1 MGLIHFYLKD
11 GGISM
16 LQLKISHVYNPEN
29 QSSEQLIENFVVRSK
44 QYKKILNEVIDINL
58 NVSPQH
64 FLIEG
69 QRGAGKT
76 TLLLRL
82 QYEIQQHKDQNK
94 YVVIRLPEEQYGIF
108 TLFHL
113 WQAVVDELEEIDI
126 FKGIS
131 NKFDSYT
138 ENDEQSDGFEIIN
151 NHLIKN
157 KKRLVLLIDNI
168 GDLFNR
174 FPEVELSRLRDI
186 FHTSNYIQ
194 LIGASATTLEYTFKH
209 DKPFFEFFKRVKLL
223 GLGSKETIILLKQLA
238 RSYNKS
244 DHIDKIIKTQPQRI
258 EILRRMTGGVPRTIV
273 LLFEILIENNNGV
286 FEDLE
291 AILDKVTPLYKH
303 RMDDLPTQQQSI
315 VNAMALNWDGISS
328 KEIVTSLQSKKFT
341 TKKVSAQLKEL
352 EKQQIV
358 EGKLVNK
365 KDKIYFIKERFFNIW
380 YLMRYGRKKNRQRV
394 LWLIRFLEQWCEPE
408 EIKQRALLHLA
419 NIKSGKINPKTAFY
433 QAEAL
438 SAILDNELSLQN
450 KVLETTGKYLTN
462 KDNGL
467 AKDLSISDLEVLKEK
482 AKNNELEAL
491 NKLGNYYRV
500 DILDFENA
508 EESYLRV
515 IELTKNLD
523 LKSLNIEQTKVNQLF
538 NKALKGKSVH
548 HVNKDKFTE
557 FSQLIEYK
565 VASMYLGELYRTSLN
580 RYNEAISIYM
590 RLVNLYS
597 ENTYDYIYVSAL
609 EDLGDIY
616 MYKLN
621 MHKEAMKYFNKAIDA
636 DSKSKKVFVSLSLL
650 YFVKNIQMENAL
662 VYAKNANDGKENEVT
677 LLLLSLVQLWNDN
690 YKDSYDSIL
699 KLYTKYMDKIDDVSI
714 SSSISTY
721 FMLLLAKDQYHI
733 ALELF
738 DRFPVF
744 KDKIKPIY
752 YALMKLIKN
761 DYPKGYLKMGRELE
775 ITVNEVLEGVKVFAE
790 RYN

>member
-44 QYKKILNEVIDINL
+44 QYKKILNEVIDTNL

-64 FLIEG
+64 FIIEG

-113 WQAVVDELEEIDI
+113 WQTVVDELEEIDI

-131 NKFDSYT
+131 NKFDSYA

-419 NIKSGKINPKTAFY
+419 NIESGKINPKTAFY

-438 SAILDNELSLQN
+438 SAILENELDLQN
-450 KVLETTGKYLTN
+450 KILETTGKYLIN
-462 KDNGL
+462 RDNSL
-467 AKDLSISDLEVLKEK
+467 AKYLSKSKLELLKDR
-482 AKNNELEAL
+482 ASRKNTEAMAG
-491 NKLGNYYRV
+491 LGNYYLLIGENNIGIKLLEKAIV
-500 DILDFENA
+500 LKNINAVITLGMHYLDKGGIKR
-508 EESYLRV
+508 S
-515 IELTKNLD
+515 KNTF
-523 LKSLNIEQTKVNQLF
+523 K
-538 NKALKGKSVH
+538 KALKFGA
-548 HVNKDKFTE
+548 NDAC
-557 FSQLIEYK
+557 LITL
-565 VASMYLGELYRTSLN
+565 SWILYSLN
-580 RYNEAISIYM
+580 RF
-590 RLVNLYS
+590 RDL
-597 ENTYDYIYVSAL
+597 AL
-609 EDLGDIY
+609 
-616 MYKLN
+616 K
-621 MHKEAMKYFNKAIDA
+621 
-636 DSKSKKVFVSLSLL
+636 
-650 YFVKNIQMENAL
+650 FVKQGMVE
-662 VYAKNANDGKENEVT
+662 KEGRVG
-677 LLLLSLVQLWNDN
+677 LAIIMIIQLWNDE
-690 YKDSYDSIL
+690 YKNSIKTFKDFYNRGL
-699 KLYTKYMDKIDDVSI
+699 IEDYYITQ
-714 SSSISTY
+714 Y
-721 FMLLLAKDQYHI
+721 FILLFAKDQYRL
-733 ALELF
+733 ALQLF
-738 DRFPVF
+738 DEFPVL
-744 KDKIKPIY
+744 KDEIKPVY
-752 YALMKLIKN
+752 YALMLLIKE
-761 DYPKGYLKMGRELE
+761 DYPKEYLKMGAELE
-775 ITVNEVLEGVKVFAE
+775 ITVGEVLEEVKVLAE
-790 RYN
+790 KYN